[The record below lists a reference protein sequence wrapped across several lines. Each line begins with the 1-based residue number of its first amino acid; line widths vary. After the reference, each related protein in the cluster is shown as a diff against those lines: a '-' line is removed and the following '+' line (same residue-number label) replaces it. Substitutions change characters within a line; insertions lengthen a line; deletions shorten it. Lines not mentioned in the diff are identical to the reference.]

1 MRQQFS
7 LWPTGASRGS
17 YDPAKLAVKAQA
29 VLISKAIFEP
39 TTHKGEAVIF
49 IRFDYDAAL
58 IARVKK
64 LVGVE
69 WSQTQ
74 KAWYVKDTEQ
84 YRQKFGLAPKRLG
97 EGTLLKID
105 PVNQADFKT
114 YMETLRCN

>member
-1 MRQQFS
+1 M
-7 LWPTGASRGS
+7 T
-17 YDPAKLAVKAQA
+17 
-29 VLISKAIFEP
+29 SKAIFEP

-74 KAWYVKDTEQ
+74 KAWYVKVSEQ
-84 YRQKFGLAPKRLG
+84 YRQKFGLAPKPLG

-105 PVNQADFKT
+105 PVFLNMHT
-114 YMETLRCN
+114 